1 MVNGQLEI
9 RSFPRTFFFFFSLS
23 TRVLELAFAVRS
35 EQNKK
40 EKKHRKLEMF
50 SSVCLLQRNVFTS
63 MVPLFK
69 VVISLRQL
77 LLYIFVRVCM
87 CVCLCVSCFN
97 TETRVREGEGRGVG
111 RRLILQKLV
120 RFSPRELE
128 RNTSVPTKFSRNT

>member
-9 RSFPRTFFFFFSLS
+9 RSFPRTFFLFFSLS

>member
-97 TETRVREGEGRGVG
+97 TETRVREEEGRGVG